1 MDALHPRLLVG
12 DFGAAFRFYDAVLPG
27 LVGARLARGTADG
40 PYASWDVGDQ
50 GVLALIRRD
59 AVAALAP
66 APETGSPGT
75 PTGTGTGTGSSH
87 GHGTST
93 STPAADRGMLVSR
106 VPDVAA
112 GYELCLRHGAAP
124 VAGPADRPE
133 WGPTMRTA
141 HVRDPEGTLWELQS
155 Y

>member
-59 AVAALAP
+59 AMAALAP
-66 APETGSPGT
+66 NPETGSPGIQ
-75 PTGTGTGTGSSH
+75 TGTGT
-87 GHGTST
+87 
-93 STPAADRGMLVSR
+93 STPATSDCGMLVSR

-112 GYELCLRHGAAP
+112 GYELCLRHGAVP